1 MLSHQLLVFLKA
13 AECGSFTK
21 ASAQLLITPASVMK
35 HINTLEAR
43 LGITLFLR
51 SKAGLQLTPAG
62 QSLYKD
68 AAKLYSAAQSAVSRA
83 KNAAFAGGITIRVG
97 SSLLNPS
104 NVLTTMWAPLHDK
117 YPQYRFRIIPF
128 EDTKEQIIPLMASLG
143 ERIDLLIG
151 AFNSNTMY
159 GHANYLI
166 LGSYNLCVAVPK
178 KHPLARKKALTFA
191 DLYGGSLLTVTGGDS
206 EIITSFNETVQKQ
219 HPQINLIGTGY
230 YYDMETFN
238 SCEQSGIPMLTLDAW
253 ADVHPSLVTLPLDCG
268 VKVSYGIMYTKKPAP
283 EISGFLQIIKENFAP
298 KCV

>member
-68 AAKLYSAAQSAVSRA
+68 AAKLYSAAQSAASRA

-104 NVLTTMWAPLHDK
+104 NVLTTLWTPLHDK

-268 VKVSYGIMYTKKPAP
+268 VKVSYGIMYAKKPAP

>member
-104 NVLTTMWAPLHDK
+104 NVLTTLWAPLHDK

-128 EDTKEQIIPLMASLG
+128 EDTKEQIIPLMTSLG

-159 GHANYLI
+159 GHANYII

-178 KHPLARKKALTFA
+178 KYPLAQKKALTFA

-230 YYDMETFN
+230 YYDIETFN

-268 VKVSYGIMYTKKPAP
+268 VKVSYGIMYAKKPAP

>member
-51 SKAGLQLTPAG
+51 SKTGLQLTPAG

-104 NVLTTMWAPLHDK
+104 NVLTTLWAPLHDK

-253 ADVHPSLVTLPLDCG
+253 SDVHPSLVTLPLDRG
-268 VKVSYGIMYTKKPAP
+268 VKVSYGIMYAKKPAP

>member
-68 AAKLYSAAQSAVSRA
+68 AAKLYSTAQSAVSRA
-83 KNAAFAGGITIRVG
+83 KNAAFADGITIRVG

-104 NVLTTMWAPLHDK
+104 NVLTTLWAPLHDK

-128 EDTKEQIIPLMASLG
+128 EDTKEQIILLMASLG

-178 KHPLARKKALTFA
+178 KHPLARKKALTFT

-238 SCEQSGIPMLTLDAW
+238 SCEQSGIPILTLDAW

-268 VKVSYGIMYTKKPAP
+268 VKVSYGIMYAKKPAP

>member
-104 NVLTTMWAPLHDK
+104 NVLTTLWAPLHDK

-166 LGSYNLCVAVPK
+166 LGSYNLCIAVPK

-268 VKVSYGIMYTKKPAP
+268 VKVSYGIMYAKKPAP

>member
-13 AECGSFTK
+13 AEYGSFTK

-104 NVLTTMWAPLHDK
+104 NVLTTLWAPLHDK

-268 VKVSYGIMYTKKPAP
+268 VKVSYGIMYAKKPAP

>member
-51 SKAGLQLTPAG
+51 SKTGLQLTPAG

-68 AAKLYSAAQSAVSRA
+68 AAKLYGAAQSAVSRA

-104 NVLTTMWAPLHDK
+104 NVLTTLWAPLHDK

-128 EDTKEQIIPLMASLG
+128 EDTKEQIIPLMA
-143 ERIDLLIG
+143 
-151 AFNSNTMY
+151 
-159 GHANYLI
+159 
-166 LGSYNLCVAVPK
+166 
-178 KHPLARKKALTFA
+178 
-191 DLYGGSLLTVTGGDS
+191 
-206 EIITSFNETVQKQ
+206 
-219 HPQINLIGTGY
+219 
-230 YYDMETFN
+230 
-238 SCEQSGIPMLTLDAW
+238 
-253 ADVHPSLVTLPLDCG
+253 
-268 VKVSYGIMYTKKPAP
+268 
-283 EISGFLQIIKENFAP
+283 
-298 KCV
+298 

>member
-51 SKAGLQLTPAG
+51 SKTGLQLTPAG

-104 NVLTTMWAPLHDK
+104 NVLTTLWAPLHDK

-128 EDTKEQIIPLMASLG
+128 EDTKEHIIPLMASLG

-159 GHANYLI
+159 EHANYLI

-178 KHPLARKKALTFA
+178 KHPLARKKALAFA

-253 ADVHPSLVTLPLDCG
+253 ADVHPSLVMLPLDCG
-268 VKVSYGIMYTKKPAP
+268 VKVSYGIMYAKKPAP

>member
-21 ASAQLLITPASVMK
+21 ASAHLLITPASVMK

-104 NVLTTMWAPLHDK
+104 NVLTTLWAPLHDK

-178 KHPLARKKALTFA
+178 THPLARKKALTFA

-219 HPQINLIGTGY
+219 HQQINLIGTGY

-268 VKVSYGIMYTKKPAP
+268 VKVSYGIMYAKKPAP

>member
-35 HINTLEAR
+35 HINTLESR

-104 NVLTTMWAPLHDK
+104 NVLTTLWAPLHDK

-166 LGSYNLCVAVPK
+166 LGSYNLCVAMPK
-178 KHPLARKKALTFA
+178 KHPLERKKALTFA

-268 VKVSYGIMYTKKPAP
+268 VKVSYGIMYAKKPAP

>member
-104 NVLTTMWAPLHDK
+104 NVLTTLWAPLHDK

-191 DLYGGSLLTVTGGDS
+191 DLYGDSLLTVTGGDS

-268 VKVSYGIMYTKKPAP
+268 VKVSYGIMYAKKPAP

>member
-104 NVLTTMWAPLHDK
+104 NVLTTLWAPLHDK

-151 AFNSNTMY
+151 AFNSNTTY

-166 LGSYNLCVAVPK
+166 LGSYNLCIAVPK

-268 VKVSYGIMYTKKPAP
+268 VKVSYGIMYAKKPAP

>member
-104 NVLTTMWAPLHDK
+104 NVLTTLWAPLHDK

-178 KHPLARKKALTFA
+178 KHPLAQKKALTFA

-238 SCEQSGIPMLTLDAW
+238 TCEQSGIPMLTLDAW

-268 VKVSYGIMYTKKPAP
+268 VKVSYGIMYAKKPAP
-283 EISGFLQIIKENFAP
+283 EIRGFLQIIKENFAP

>member
-68 AAKLYSAAQSAVSRA
+68 AAKLYTAAQSAVSRA

-104 NVLTTMWAPLHDK
+104 NVLTTLWAPLHDK

-178 KHPLARKKALTFA
+178 KHPLARKKNLTFA

-268 VKVSYGIMYTKKPAP
+268 VKVSYGIMYAKKPAP

>member
-68 AAKLYSAAQSAVSRA
+68 AAKLYSAAQSADSRA
-83 KNAAFAGGITIRVG
+83 KNAAFASGITIRLG

-104 NVLTTMWAPLHDK
+104 NVLTTLWAPLHDK

-166 LGSYNLCVAVPK
+166 LGSYNLCIAVPK

-268 VKVSYGIMYTKKPAP
+268 VKVSYGIMYAKKPAP
-283 EISGFLQIIKENFAP
+283 EISGFLQIIKDNFAP

>member
-104 NVLTTMWAPLHDK
+104 NVLTTLWAPLHDK

-238 SCEQSGIPMLTLDAW
+238 SCEQSDIPMLTLDAW
-253 ADVHPSLVTLPLDCG
+253 TNVHPSLVTLPLDCG
-268 VKVSYGIMYTKKPAP
+268 VKVSYGIMYAKKPAP
-283 EISGFLQIIKENFAP
+283 EISGFLQIIKENFTP
-298 KCV
+298 ECV

>member
-68 AAKLYSAAQSAVSRA
+68 AAKLYTAAQSAVSRA

-104 NVLTTMWAPLHDK
+104 NVLTTLWAPLHDK

-178 KHPLARKKALTFA
+178 KHPLARKKTLTFA

-268 VKVSYGIMYTKKPAP
+268 VKVSYGIMYAKKPAP

>member
-68 AAKLYSAAQSAVSRA
+68 AAKLYGAAQSAVSRA

-104 NVLTTMWAPLHDK
+104 NVLTTLWAPLHDK

-128 EDTKEQIIPLMASLG
+128 EDTKEQIIPLMASLV
-143 ERIDLLIG
+143 ELIDLLIG

-253 ADVHPSLVTLPLDCG
+253 ADVHPSLVTLPFDCG
-268 VKVSYGIMYTKKPAP
+268 VKVSYGIMYAKNPAP

>member
-1 MLSHQLLVFLKA
+1 MLSHQLQVFLKA

-35 HINTLEAR
+35 HIDTLEAR

-104 NVLTTMWAPLHDK
+104 NVLTTLWAPLHDK

-178 KHPLARKKALTFA
+178 KHPLARKKVLIFA

-238 SCEQSGIPMLTLDAW
+238 TCEQSGIPMLTLDAW

-268 VKVSYGIMYTKKPAP
+268 VKVSYGIMYAKKPAP

>member
-1 MLSHQLLVFLKA
+1 
-13 AECGSFTK
+13 
-21 ASAQLLITPASVMK
+21 
-35 HINTLEAR
+35 
-43 LGITLFLR
+43 
-51 SKAGLQLTPAG
+51 
-62 QSLYKD
+62 
-68 AAKLYSAAQSAVSRA
+68 
-83 KNAAFAGGITIRVG
+83 
-97 SSLLNPS
+97 
-104 NVLTTMWAPLHDK
+104 
-117 YPQYRFRIIPF
+117 
-128 EDTKEQIIPLMASLG
+128 MASLG

-178 KHPLARKKALTFA
+178 KHPLARKKALTFT

-253 ADVHPSLVTLPLDCG
+253 ANVHPSLVTLPLDCG
-268 VKVSYGIMYTKKPAP
+268 VKVSYGIMYAKKPAP
-283 EISGFLQIIKENFAP
+283 EISGFLQIIKENFAS

>member
-68 AAKLYSAAQSAVSRA
+68 AAKLYGAAQSAVSRA

-104 NVLTTMWAPLHDK
+104 NVLTTLWAPLHDK

-159 GHANYLI
+159 GHANHLI

-268 VKVSYGIMYTKKPAP
+268 VKVSYGIMYAKKPAP

>member
-104 NVLTTMWAPLHDK
+104 NVLTTLWAPLHDK

-268 VKVSYGIMYTKKPAP
+268 VKVSYGIMYAKKPAP